1 MYHKLLLS
9 ESNLGLSRVVALE
22 QTARDE
28 ELLVKESLLRAKNTS
43 TQLHE
48 MNLELF
54 WGEKKSKQKIIYFL
68 QKERKRSSLTDIDRK
83 CHNIYSIC

>member
-54 WGEKKSKQKIIYFL
+54 LG
-68 QKERKRSSLTDIDRK
+68 
-83 CHNIYSIC
+83 